1 MPAAPE
7 KPVTVSG
14 SAAQFPQTLWS
25 MVLEAGQGP
34 SSRSRDALAT
44 LCRAYWFPLYAFL
57 RRQGKSP
64 HDAQDLTQAFLLH
77 VVEKHTLTRAQ
88 PDKGRFRSFLLA
100 SLQYFIADE
109 RDKQN
114 AKKRGGGAI
123 FISLDNQDAEQRYV
137 AEPAHNLDPAKLFE
151 RRWATTLIERTLARL
166 ESEFVE
172 PSRKARFEQLQNFLL
187 GDPKTLSYA
196 QVGQRLGIREGAV
209 KVAVLRLRQR
219 FRELLRLE
227 IASTVSTE
235 EEIDEEMQHLFA
247 TLCG

>member
-7 KPVTVSG
+7 KPITVSA
-14 SAAQFPQTLWS
+14 SAARFPPTLWS
-25 MVLEAGQGP
+25 IVLEAAQGP
-34 SSRSRDALAT
+34 STRSRDALAT

-123 FISLDNQDAEQRYV
+123 FVALDNV
-137 AEPAHNLDPAKLFE
+137 A
-151 RRWATTLIERTLARL
+151 
-166 ESEFVE
+166 
-172 PSRKARFEQLQNFLL
+172 
-187 GDPKTLSYA
+187 
-196 QVGQRLGIREGAV
+196 
-209 KVAVLRLRQR
+209 
-219 FRELLRLE
+219 
-227 IASTVSTE
+227 
-235 EEIDEEMQHLFA
+235 
-247 TLCG
+247 